1 MATLR
6 MGFVLLL
13 GVSLLTAC
21 APTKSQKQEKAFEK
35 FKADIQAMQSD
46 LPQVV
51 DPTLTLDAVTVEGK
65 SVNYKYTLVADTSLD
80 MNVLMSMQDAVEQTA
95 KNTMCIPDSEPRLAL
110 EHGVMVNFY
119 YHYKDGREATVVT
132 VTKDICA

>member
-1 MATLR
+1 MAILR
-6 MGFVLLL
+6 IGLALLL
-13 GVSLLTAC
+13 GFSLLTAC
-21 APTKSQKQEKAFEK
+21 APTKSQKQERAFEK

-80 MNVLMSMQDAVEQTA
+80 MSVLMNMQDAVKQTA
-95 KNTMCIPDSEPRLAL
+95 KNTMCTPDSEPKLAL
-110 EHGVMVNFY
+110 EHGAIINFY
-119 YHYKDGREATVVT
+119 YHYKDGREATVAT
-132 VTKDICA
+132 VTKDICG